1 MRAREPG
8 ETRDFR
14 QDMDDMGDNDQ
25 DSEIALTEEY
35 VNDPPRDLVIGEPEQ
50 SPDGLGITEY
60 EEQEAREGDEERPSP
75 ITPAEDDAINPT
87 RRP

>member
-60 EEQEAREGDEERPSP
+60 EEQEAGRATRSALP